1 MQAYD
6 SLLAAID
13 GLRARGYSLDF
24 NIAFD
29 TLLCRQNGVC
39 LNPAQF
45 EIVEH
50 HRFEGNSDPDD
61 SSVLYAIESKDGQM
75 KGVLVSAYGVY
86 SDPVSDEMIRKLAVE
101 TRHGNA

>member
-29 TLLCRQNGVC
+29 TLLCQQNGVC
-39 LNPAQF
+39 LNPGQF